1 MLRGT
6 RIPNLRPYQR
16 PLFSVPPS
24 LRIKLKFTSL
34 SGPQGSR
41 SLDEDSDNF
50 LRWLEQKAGSQISS
64 VLSIGKSAYG
74 RSLFASKTIQ
84 TGDCILKVPYSV
96 QVTPAHLLP
105 EIKSLLG
112 NEVGNIAKLAIV
124 ILVEQK
130 FGQKSEWARYVSRLP
145 QPGEMHNMIFWSEAE
160 LEMICQS
167 SVYQETINHKS
178 QIKKDFLAIRL
189 ALQCFPELFGDITH
203 KDFMHACALVGSR
216 AWGSSEGLSLIPFA
230 DFLNHDGA
238 SESIVFS
245 DDDKQVSEVIADRNY
260 HAGEQV
266 LIRYGKFSNATL
278 MLDFGFSLPYNKQDE
293 VQIQFNVPHHD
304 LLREKKIEFLQ
315 RHCTPIAKDVNGFN
329 SSVESFTIKEV
340 GSAKGK
346 GKGLPQSLRAFAR
359 VLACTT
365 YEELGDLAK
374 EAAQNDGRLARRP
387 LSDRSKEIRAHQML
401 LSRITQLIEEYNA
414 AIKSLVPIS
423 FPPMCETL
431 ARRRQM
437 ARDLLNGELRILKSA
452 SAWLKN
458 YCATLTTFTCNC
470 ENISD

>member
-24 LRIKLKFTSL
+24 LRIKFKFTSL
-34 SGPQGSR
+34 SEPQGSR
-41 SLDEDSDNF
+41 SLDEDSDDF

-130 FGQKSEWARYVSRLP
+130 FGQKSEWAHYVSRLP
-145 QPGEMHNMIFWSEAE
+145 QPGEMHNM
-160 LEMICQS
+160 
-167 SVYQETINHKS
+167 
-178 QIKKDFLAIRL
+178 

-216 AWGSSEGLSLIPFA
+216 AWGSSKGLSLIPFA

-304 LLREKKIEFLQ
+304 FLREKKIEFLQ
-315 RHCTPIAKDVNGFN
+315 RHCIPIAKDVNGFN

-340 GSAKGK
+340 RSAKGK

-387 LSDRSKEIRAHQML
+387 LSDRSKEIQAHQML

-431 ARRRQM
+431 ALRRQM

>member
-216 AWGSSEGLSLIPFA
+216 AWGSSEGLSL
-230 DFLNHDGA
+230 
-238 SESIVFS
+238 
-245 DDDKQVSEVIADRNY
+245 VIADRNY

>member
-6 RIPNLRPYQR
+6 RIPNLMPYQR
-16 PLFSVPPS
+16 PLFTVLPN

-34 SGPQGSR
+34 SEPQGSR
-41 SLDEDSDNF
+41 SLDEDSDDF

-84 TGDCILKVPYSV
+84 TGDCILKVPYCV

-130 FGQKSEWARYVSRLP
+130 FGQKSEWAPYVSRLP

-160 LEMICQS
+160 LEMIFQS

-178 QIKKDFLAIRL
+178 QIEKDFLAIRP
-189 ALQCFPELFGDITH
+189 ALQCFPELFGDITN
-203 KDFMHACALVGSR
+203 KDFIHACALVGSR
-216 AWGSSEGLSLIPFA
+216 AWGSSKGLSLIPFA

-245 DDDKQVSEVIADRNY
+245 DDDKQISEVIADRNY

-266 LIRYGKFSNATL
+266 LIRYGKFPNATL
-278 MLDFGFSLPYNKQDE
+278 MLDFGFSLPYNKQDQ
-293 VQIQFNVPHHD
+293 VQIQFNVPRHD
-304 LLREKKIEFLQ
+304 LLREKKIDFLR
-315 RHCTPIAKDVNGFN
+315 RHCIPIAKDVNGFN
-329 SSVESFTIKEV
+329 SSIESFTIKEV
-340 GSAKGK
+340 RSAKGK

-359 VLACTT
+359 VLVCTT

-387 LSDRSKEIRAHQML
+387 LSDRSKEIQAHQML
-401 LSRITQLIEEYNA
+401 LSRITQLIEDYNA

-431 ARRRQM
+431 APRRQM

-458 YCATLTTFTCNC
+458 YCATLTTITCN
-470 ENISD
+470 

>member
-24 LRIKLKFTSL
+24 LRIKFKFTSL
-34 SGPQGSR
+34 SEPQGSR
-41 SLDEDSDNF
+41 SLDEDSDDF

-130 FGQKSEWARYVSRLP
+130 FGQKSEWAHYVSRLP
-145 QPGEMHNMIFWSEAE
+145 QPGEMHNM
-160 LEMICQS
+160 
-167 SVYQETINHKS
+167 
-178 QIKKDFLAIRL
+178 

-216 AWGSSEGLSLIPFA
+216 AWGSSKGLSL
-230 DFLNHDGA
+230 
-238 SESIVFS
+238 
-245 DDDKQVSEVIADRNY
+245 VIADRNY

-304 LLREKKIEFLQ
+304 FLREKKIEFLQ
-315 RHCTPIAKDVNGFN
+315 RHCIPIAKDVNGFN

-340 GSAKGK
+340 RSAKGK

-387 LSDRSKEIRAHQML
+387 LSDRSKEIQAHQML

-431 ARRRQM
+431 ALRRQM